1 MKCASITKINLSK
14 SNIEANSNEQILF
27 DKFGVYLIFMIKDK
41 VDNELTGL
49 VFLHLETSF
58 QH

>member
-27 DKFGVYLIFMIKDK
+27 DIIWNLSDFHDK
-41 VDNELTGL
+41 R
-49 VFLHLETSF
+49 
-58 QH
+58 